1 MDVGILQAI
10 AEVLVVTVAGIVV
23 SVGGLLLLSRSR
35 LGEAV
40 ARRIAGDSRDPACQ
54 EQLDALQDELLGVRN
69 QISEMQDRVDF
80 AERLLGRAADTRR
93 EWSPPT
99 LEPGP
104 SLDRR
109 CVCLVSTNSL
119 NLWSVSGVRQLD
131 LPRVRE
137 TVR

>member
-40 ARRIAGDSRDPACQ
+40 ARRIAGDSWDPTCQ
-54 EQLDALQDELLGVRN
+54 KQLDALQDDLLGIRN

-80 AERLLGRAADTRR
+80 AERLLGRVADTRR
-93 EWSPPT
+93 E
-99 LEPGP
+99 
-104 SLDRR
+104 
-109 CVCLVSTNSL
+109 
-119 NLWSVSGVRQLD
+119 
-131 LPRVRE
+131 
-137 TVR
+137 